1 MTNDTDLVARFRALL
16 EGRSGLTEKKMM
28 GGHCFLLNGNMVGGA
43 GCNEAGDSRFMMRVG
58 KDNAAKA
65 EALPG
70 GEPLVKGGRRM
81 GGMYL
86 VDPEQPQKIIDEWMA
101 LAVANASSLPAKT

>member
-1 MTNDTDLVARFRALL
+1 MENEPDLIELVRERL
-16 EGRSGLTEKKMM
+16 EGLPGLSEKKMM
-28 GGHCFLLNGNMVGGA
+28 GGHCFLVNGNMVGGA

-58 KDNAAKA
+58 KENSAKA

-70 GEPLVKGGRRM
+70 GEPLVKNGRRM

-86 VDPEQPQKIIDEWMA
+86 VDPDQPEEVISEWIS
-101 LAVANASSLPAKT
+101 LAVGNALSLPAK

>member
-1 MTNDTDLVARFRALL
+1 MKDEQYLVPRLRERL
-16 EGRSGLTEKKMM
+16 EGLQGLTEKKMM
-28 GGHCFLLNGNMVGGA
+28 GGHCFLLNGNMVGGS
-43 GCNEAGDSRFMMRVG
+43 GCNEAGDSRFMLRVG
-58 KDNAAKA
+58 KDNSAKA

-86 VDPEQPQKIIDEWMA
+86 VDPDQSDEMIGEWVS
-101 LAVANASSLPAKT
+101 LAVGNALSLPAK